1 MESRADFR
9 EREGLILSQCRLES
23 GLSQEYVARQM
34 DVNIRTVRNWEEG
47 LSPIRN
53 DDLLMWFTVCK
64 QSPWRWLQRIW
75 MPSAFSDTNTPNW
88 TDEHVDKAL
97 SDYIEQMPSLY
108 KRRLLYILCGAHG
121 SDWAGQID
129 LLCANAHTSMQSRVR
144 VCQAVIQNYRIDTAT
159 GADPCPES
167 TKPDFD
173 ACKYACKPERL
184 PLWQATANITQG
196 KNKKSP
202 AGGATPARD
211 KGPST

>member
-34 DVNIRTVRNWEEG
+34 DVNIRTVRNWEDG

-75 MPSAFSDTNTPNW
+75 MPSSFSDTDTPNW
-88 TDEHVDKAL
+88 TDEQVDKAL
-97 SDYIEQMPSLY
+97 SDYIAQMPSLY

-144 VCQAVIQNYRIDTAT
+144 VCQAVIQNYRIDTVT
-159 GADPCPES
+159 GDDPCPES
-167 TKPDFD
+167 IKPDFD
-173 ACKYACKPERL
+173 RL
-184 PLWQATANITQG
+184 QICLQAGEAAVL
-196 KNKKSP
+196 
-202 AGGATPARD
+202 AGDGEYNARE
-211 KGPST
+211 K

>member
-75 MPSAFSDTNTPNW
+75 MPSAFSDTDTPNW
-88 TDEHVDKAL
+88 TDEQVDKAL
-97 SDYIEQMPSLY
+97 SDYIAQMPSVY

-129 LLCANAHTSMQSRVR
+129 LLCANRAYVH
-144 VCQAVIQNYRIDTAT
+144 AK
-159 GADPCPES
+159 PC
-167 TKPDFD
+167 T
-173 ACKYACKPERL
+173 RL
-184 PLWQATANITQG
+184 PGRNTELPDRYRNWG
-196 KNKKSP
+196 
-202 AGGATPARD
+202 
-211 KGPST
+211 

>member
-47 LSPIRN
+47 LSPIRS

-75 MPSAFSDTNTPNW
+75 MPSAFSDTDTPNW
-88 TDEHVDKAL
+88 TDEQVDKAL
-97 SDYIEQMPSLY
+97 SDYIAQMPSLY

-129 LLCANAHTSMQSRVR
+129 LLCAIYAK
-144 VCQAVIQNYRIDTAT
+144 
-159 GADPCPES
+159 PC
-167 TKPDFD
+167 T
-173 ACKYACKPERL
+173 RL
-184 PLWQATANITQG
+184 PGRNTELPDRYRNWG
-196 KNKKSP
+196 
-202 AGGATPARD
+202 
-211 KGPST
+211 

>member
-75 MPSAFSDTNTPNW
+75 MPSAFSDTDTPNW
-88 TDEHVDKAL
+88 TDEQVDKAL
-97 SDYIEQMPSLY
+97 SDYILPRCRACTSAAC
-108 KRRLLYILCGAHG
+108 YISCVGRTEAI
-121 SDWAGQID
+121 GQ
-129 LLCANAHTSMQSRVR
+129 A
-144 VCQAVIQNYRIDTAT
+144 
-159 GADPCPES
+159 
-167 TKPDFD
+167 K
-173 ACKYACKPERL
+173 
-184 PLWQATANITQG
+184 
-196 KNKKSP
+196 
-202 AGGATPARD
+202 
-211 KGPST
+211 

>member
-75 MPSAFSDTNTPNW
+75 MPSAFSDTDTPNW
-88 TDEHVDKAL
+88 TDEQVDKAL
-97 SDYIEQMPSLY
+97 SDYIAQMPSLY
-108 KRRLLYILCGAHG
+108 KRRLQICLQ
-121 SDWAGQID
+121 AGEAAV
-129 LLCANAHTSMQSRVR
+129 LAGNGEYNAR
-144 VCQAVIQNYRIDTAT
+144 
-159 GADPCPES
+159 E
-167 TKPDFD
+167 K
-173 ACKYACKPERL
+173 
-184 PLWQATANITQG
+184 
-196 KNKKSP
+196 
-202 AGGATPARD
+202 
-211 KGPST
+211 